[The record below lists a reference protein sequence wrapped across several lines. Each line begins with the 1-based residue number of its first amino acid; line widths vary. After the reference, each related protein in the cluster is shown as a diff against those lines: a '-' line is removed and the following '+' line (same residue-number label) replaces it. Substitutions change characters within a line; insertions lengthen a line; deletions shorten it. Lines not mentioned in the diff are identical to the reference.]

1 MMSLNDRLLITTWKS
16 FKESNAVLKH
26 QSNNGVSPLTESS
39 FEKKSKY
46 TR

>member
-16 FKESNAVLKH
+16 FKESNVVLKH

>member
-1 MMSLNDRLLITTWKS
+1 MMSLNDRVVITIWKS

-26 QSNNGVSPLTESS
+26 QSNNGVNPLTESS